1 MKEHDM
7 VIADKYVVLILFLYY
22 QSLTLWY
29 SRNNHTRQHRDQLH
43 EIAEK
48 SNPPMR
54 LLAWHWSACQP
65 PSVIHRI
72 MSDRIIARRESHQA
86 LVGDAV
92 TRSHEDVLRMFLNQV
107 EELEEDEVDEIVEMG
122 VGDSHEE
129 LLEKAIQRCVRVLG
143 IERPSQE
150 KVEEALEA
158 VREYKPKK
166 DLIKLRGSTYF
177 SPRWI
182 CRPSSTQFSQL
193 GALRKARNT
202 SSHEY
207 RLRANAI

>member
-1 MKEHDM
+1 MRELLKKHDA

-29 SRNNHTRQHRDQLH
+29 SRNNHTRQHRDQLR

-48 SNPPMR
+48 SSPPMR
-54 LLAWHWSACQP
+54 LLAWHWSTRQP

-92 TRSHEDVLRMFLNQV
+92 TRSHEDVLKMFLNQV

-122 VGDSHEE
+122 LGDS
-129 LLEKAIQRCVRVLG
+129 
-143 IERPSQE
+143 
-150 KVEEALEA
+150 
-158 VREYKPKK
+158 
-166 DLIKLRGSTYF
+166 LRSCWRKILRDVFRSSGWRGQARRKSR
-177 SPRWI
+177 RW
-182 CRPSSTQFSQL
+182 R
-193 GALRKARNT
+193 R
-202 SSHEY
+202 
-207 RLRANAI
+207 